1 MTLLLLPA
9 AKGGDKLV
17 FSKFCLS
24 NGSPGHVREKNK
36 NKFKNTIE
44 IVQRMYYTKNR
55 KKLVTFPVTL
65 LER

>member
-1 MTLLLLPA
+1 M
-9 AKGGDKLV
+9 V

-24 NGSPGHVREKNK
+24 NGSSGHVREKNK

-44 IVQRMYYTKNR
+44 IVQIMYYTKNR